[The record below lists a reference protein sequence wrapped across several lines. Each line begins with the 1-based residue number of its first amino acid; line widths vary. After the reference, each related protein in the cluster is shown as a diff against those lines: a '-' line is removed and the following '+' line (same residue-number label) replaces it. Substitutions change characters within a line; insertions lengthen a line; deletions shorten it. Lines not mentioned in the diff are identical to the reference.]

1 MFMYTYQEN
10 ALPKGIDILF
20 QTIMILFIYIYH
32 SFPIIPYN
40 SPSFPIIP
48 YHSLSFPI
56 IPYHSPLFPI
66 ILYLSLKGIDN
77 LFQTIMILFIII
89 QQHNKK
95 ILDLIFV
102 VPILNNF
109 LLFIGD
115 ITSEILFQKTELMV
129 KTASAFQQNL

>member
-1 MFMYTYQEN
+1 
-10 ALPKGIDILF
+10 
-20 QTIMILFIYIYH
+20 
-32 SFPIIPYN
+32 
-40 SPSFPIIP
+40 
-48 YHSLSFPI
+48 
-56 IPYHSPLFPI
+56 
-66 ILYLSLKGIDN
+66 
-77 LFQTIMILFIII
+77 MILFIII